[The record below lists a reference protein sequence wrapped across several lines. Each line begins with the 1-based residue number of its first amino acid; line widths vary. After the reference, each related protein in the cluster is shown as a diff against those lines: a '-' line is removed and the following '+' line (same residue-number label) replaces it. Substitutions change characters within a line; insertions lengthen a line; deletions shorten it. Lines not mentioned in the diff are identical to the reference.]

1 MPDISQLEWID
12 GTVYNIKD
20 ASARNSITNLGN
32 PIVNITRNNLTFT
45 ATRADGTTFTFTQKD
60 DDTKY
65 TAGTAIKINSNNV
78 ISGDYKGSNGVSVSG
93 DTISGAYTGSNGV
106 SVNGSTISGAYTGQD
121 GIVISGSTIK
131 GTTLKRIERSED
143 NIELSS
149 WESKEITF
157 TINPPTGYIYLA
169 VAGIEIRN
177 ASSGG
182 THESNVSTGEF
193 HTSGGLAN
201 FHVYLHNNSADY
213 AKVLLKVQLIV
224 VNTGSFES
232 ITS

>member
-1 MPDISQLEWID
+1 MPNISQLEWID
-12 GTVYNIKD
+12 GAVYNIKD

-93 DTISGAYTGSNGV
+93 DTISGAYTG
-106 SVNGSTISGAYTGQD
+106 QD

-149 WESKEITF
+149 WESKEINF

-193 HTSGGLAN
+193 HTSGGLAY

-224 VNTGSFES
+224 VNTGSFEN

>member
-1 MPDISQLEWID
+1 MPNISQLEWID
-12 GTVYNIKD
+12 GAVYNIKD

-93 DTISGAYTGSNGV
+93 DTISGAYTG
-106 SVNGSTISGAYTGQD
+106 QD

-149 WESKEITF
+149 WESKQIIF

-224 VNTGSFES
+224 VNTGSFEN

>member
-20 ASARNSITNLGN
+20 TSARNSITNLGN

-65 TAGTAIKINSNNV
+65 TAGTGIKINSNNV

-93 DTISGAYTGSNGV
+93 DTISGAYTG
-106 SVNGSTISGAYTGQD
+106 QD

-131 GTTLKRIERSED
+131 GTTLKRIERTED

-157 TINPPTGYIYLA
+157 TINPPSGYIYLA
-169 VAGIEIRN
+169 VAGLEIRN

-232 ITS
+232 IIS

>member
-20 ASARNSITNLGN
+20 ASARNSIANLGN

-65 TAGTAIKINSNNV
+65 TAGNAIKINSNNV
-78 ISGDYKGSNGVSVSG
+78 ISGDYKGSNGVSVNG
-93 DTISGAYTGSNGV
+93 D
-106 SVNGSTISGAYTGQD
+106 TISGAYTGQD

-157 TINPPTGYIYLA
+157 TINPPSGYIYLA
-169 VAGIEIRN
+169 VAGLEIRN

>member
-1 MPDISQLEWID
+1 MPNISQLEWID

-93 DTISGAYTGSNGV
+93 DTISGAYTG
-106 SVNGSTISGAYTGQD
+106 QD

-157 TINPPTGYIYLA
+157 TINPPSGYVYLA